1 MALGKVANYI
11 KNVAKSVVY
20 ATDDTVKNLA
30 PAIFDYKESNAE
42 LAKGVY
48 GAIKDYR
55 GTYQR
60 AVEYLQ
66 STKVYEA
73 GTAAARNAFDD
84 LLTGNFYNR
93 ERANK
98 MDAAAF
104 GMDLDFGDDA
114 FAELD
119 KALSDEN
126 ISDGDKATIS
136 TIESTAKASS
146 STISKSVIEASKYN
160 AEVSKMNTS
169 ILFSQNE
176 RLFGRLQA
184 GIGTVNDSINNI
196 FKFQTSSIQTHIDNS
211 TKFYD
216 VITKNTQEQT
226 AILKEMLEMQRQ
238 EYQAKQKFEQDRNKR
253 KKRQTFSDIV
263 NASGAVNFSD
273 YFGNIGTNFKNW
285 FDEQG
290 GSFLNMNFG
299 DGDTNPLMAL
309 ASAPLQFI
317 PMALIDAAMGPKLKT
332 YLKKLDKSVS
342 GMFGTFIARMNAMAD
357 NSDNNVV
364 ERFFGR
370 ILGVRE
376 NKKSEID
383 PGNYNKGAVA
393 FDGITR
399 KAIVDVIP
407 TYLAKIESAIT
418 GANERYFN
426 YNTGKFADI
435 EQIKR
440 EYEDLRRNAVR
451 GGFSEVI
458 DAFGSARASAK
469 TRFRAYAEQIDFNKD
484 MQSFFEAIYNRGG
497 YFNPNRPGNA
507 NDYGISNPDNF
518 KTLVSMYKELP
529 KEVQMKVASEVME
542 ARNRYATTIQGL
554 EDSGTSIYSTLFA
567 GRGADEYIK
576 RTTAQDGS
584 IILNGRKI
592 DPVRDSHGYTQ
603 LEYLRA
609 IAENTGN
616 IMMSSSYTANRIAV
630 NNAGK
635 YKSKGSVP
643 KGIPSYSLPDNGY
656 KSNIAKANERMA
668 TLAASHEKE
677 NEKLKDKATIVD
689 AENAAGPMQA
699 AVARQTAKDEESAIK
714 AARSEYWLS
723 EAIQDA
729 WKSPHEA
736 AKKKMNEEISGEDLR
751 KDFLGRYKAAETISG
766 KISVIVDKIYS
777 YTEAPSRYLS
787 NMLIGANNAIYDFF
801 FEKESE
807 AGAGKRVKGFFN
819 LMIDKT
825 VNLFDRIGNGLNE
838 KIIEPLRKKL
848 GLDEKYKRVKDWFK
862 GSRLYQDYLHPA
874 YERFFSMGSNLLS
887 EADKIGGGILDD
899 LGLRKSAAPAVPR
912 GTDESYRDAELELA
926 LMRRMANMINPE
938 NLSRVLSSFTAKSSP
953 VGTRSARR
961 AAKAAA
967 RQFGLANTANV
978 ARNIKV
984 KQFTGGTIPGINN
997 ADAKDAIIESLK
1009 ASVYNAENT
1018 KADFNF
1024 GFANGA
1030 RQITRGGITAISP
1043 GEMII
1048 PAEMNPF
1055 NQNRRNVDK
1064 SQEIKNEQGYIN
1076 NFSNAFTRAI
1086 FGAIPKNAT
1095 GNISYGEAIKGTAN
1109 EALKRTDRALRD
1121 VFYINAGDVGSK
1133 AYDDIIK
1140 NPTKYVPEGIA
1151 GGAIGG
1157 ILGLITGLGPMAG
1170 LLIGAG
1176 ASVANS
1182 SEAVKNWLFGEKVDE
1197 EGAGRKGGAL
1207 MSRDTQ
1213 QTLTRM
1219 IPDLKKFGLIGAGAG
1234 LIGLAPFGIVGGL
1247 TLGAAAAYARNNK
1260 NIMNALF
1267 GDTDGAF
1274 LNKERKAYL
1283 KEKFPAMA
1291 LGTAA
1296 TFAFGPFGLVGSALI
1311 GSAAG
1316 IAASSDEFKETLLGK
1331 EMYDG
1336 KRHGGLLGT
1345 LRENFADP
1353 LVNFGKSLAKDMK
1366 DYLKNDIMKP
1376 LAEGIGPLTRNLAF
1390 MVGDMGKALAGTLGS
1405 VVGGIFSA
1413 GGVLGRYLNLVVGK
1427 PLAKL
1432 LKPVVGIP
1440 LVGAKKLAGA
1450 AISAPF
1456 KAIGKLGEWS
1466 QRRLIET
1473 GRAYNMDAASR
1484 LAYASDKGFDYAGK
1498 EIDTFLNN
1506 ADYNKLTRVEA
1517 LTNQLLSGGSKR
1529 AKKAVE
1535 KDTELLMA
1543 NLRLKI
1549 NNDWTLRQIKL
1560 KLLSGDKAMLEDALK
1575 DIDKAAGDKFENAE
1589 DKRKF
1594 FNYVV
1599 SVAMGIQESA
1609 SIAKNSKLSEDKAYK
1624 ELSKVLGTKI
1634 DRSNIRAL
1642 SNNVTAERSKRYN
1655 ELHTA
1660 TGQADEATRISDSV
1674 KTGTDNIVEK
1684 LDEIKRALLGGSTS
1698 TANNQPY
1705 MDTKQA
1711 ITAVGILEKRKEKS
1725 YISEI
1730 EDYYGE
1736 KFSKD
1741 DKIKFINNDYSCS
1754 TVHALLAGKN
1764 IKLEHYKDIFK
1775 LGIKGAQ
1782 RIILLMD
1789 AARKRNPNIQ
1799 ISNLA
1804 MVSEMSNETFAKCLE
1819 LIEYGI
1825 TIKDLR
1831 EIGDKR
1837 IVNMWYQM
1845 RAQQATGKSYEG
1857 VSTKMIKATLGG
1869 TDAFDD
1875 RMNYSYSYDKKK
1887 RRGKTLVTE
1896 NGIVRTIISTDG
1908 EETYDLSDSDTKE
1921 TLAYTS
1927 ERLKAMQNL
1936 AASQQ
1941 GLVDIFS
1948 NKRRG
1953 KDAEADKADKKEG
1966 FFSKL
1971 LGKAGSIIGAIGGGF
1986 SSLGKTIL
1994 KLGVG
1999 AGKWGVIGYLLGSG
2013 ISYVAEHQE
2022 EVKQFVTSAI
2032 SGLSTF
2038 ITKAI
2043 TAGIN
2048 LLKETPSM
2056 AMGIASSVYT
2066 GVKNAFFGKDYTEE
2080 DLIKQGYT
2088 IKKDADGINHYFKD
2102 GVEVT
2107 PPTSS
2112 QGLMDTDPLAAS
2124 GALAGVGL
2132 YLGKKAFSYGARTI
2146 SGAKN
2151 YYDRIKKQYGKFSV
2165 GNMIRDKFFG
2175 NGDLTPDAIAITDKA
2190 DETNSILSQIL
2201 FAVSGGKAGRML
2213 DNAQDILNNKPGST
2227 TTTKKKSNKYVRK
2240 GKAYVKLGTNKV
2252 KAKLPSIKTGRAGA
2266 AGKVVSF
2273 ISGLKDKMPWFMPSS
2288 WVKTAGKFFANVAT
2302 KIGPKLAASASF
2314 IGLTGG
2320 TGLLLNLALSL
2331 PALYEGYN
2339 NASNYY
2345 GIPEEKLSF
2354 LDKVV
2359 AGCANGLSE
2368 ALFGIISTEDIISL
2382 YTPSAA
2388 EDNEETSTTQV
2399 AAATPSTVS
2408 ASPSI
2413 YQNTIARTPS
2423 SKTGKVNQEGSI
2435 AASLF
2440 GVGKYGRGNYFKQ
2453 TDPRYAG
2460 MRFNVSGDTQYQNMA
2475 DSGCGP
2481 VAAVNAIYGRGLA
2494 SPVEAAQFALKGGY
2508 KEKDG
2513 GTRPEFFSSYFNA
2526 HGKQAQYT
2534 NGAGIIRNLK
2544 AGYPVVMMGQSN
2556 GIDRDTPY
2564 GTGPHYVTATGI
2576 DGRGNM
2582 IIQDPQDPRN
2592 DIRYKA
2598 ERVLA
2603 KTKFGVAARG
2613 KFGRGFFGRG
2623 PANDNEK
2630 DIGVKIWNLF
2640 VATGELTE
2648 VAIAGI
2654 MGNMYAESNL
2664 QPRIVQGGSYTDEI
2678 IVDGKTGYGLCQW
2691 TSEGRQKALK
2701 DFAKQMNKSS
2711 GDAEV
2716 QVQFCLHEMRSYT
2729 TDDGTPL
2736 ITALNNCTKPYDA
2749 AIIFHRV
2756 FERSADNAQMEA
2768 RRGNF
2773 AEQLYNS
2780 KGKVGQGLV
2789 TKTTYTGSMQKT
2801 QNSFFSFLAKQAAP
2815 LTKIYNSIFGGSMDE
2830 GSSDSSA
2837 DFSALKYNSKSTN
2850 PNIQAAT
2857 NWANSKL
2864 GQRGYG
2870 PTGCTSFVADYL
2882 AKAGVNTNFLA
2893 GSKGNPSLWVPELEE
2908 LAKKAGKWKEGS
2920 KAGSEGDV
2928 AIIETNNNPGDGP
2941 DHAVI
2946 ADGSGWYFGNS
2957 SSRNMVVRG
2966 NLGSDFGS
2974 NNVLGYIA
2982 TGDPATGAVASGNLT
2997 RSQAEVIGDAG
3008 PTSAN
3013 GKFGRGKFGRGF
3025 KGVPIK
3031 NLFGRANELGTT
3043 QAITPTQSR
3052 SEADY
3057 TAYLMD
3063 IAKTLHSIDQN
3074 IETLVANGGVAATV
3088 ESNDMG
3094 NAPRVVAEQRQNAID
3109 NIKEKLSLLKSANGL
3124 GQLPFSKDFNNISSI
3139 MAALAKE

>member
-253 KKRQTFSDIV
+253 KKKQTFSDIV

-426 YNTGKFADI
+426 YNTGRFADI

-440 EYEDLRRNAVR
+440 EYDDLKRNAVR

-458 DAFGSARASAK
+458 DAFGSARESAK
-469 TRFRAYAEQIDFNKD
+469 IRFRKYAEHAGFNRD

-507 NDYGISNPDNF
+507 SDYGVSDPDNF
-518 KTLVSMYKELP
+518 KTLVAMYKELP

-542 ARNRYATTIQGL
+542 AKNRYATTIQGL
-554 EDSGTSIYSTLFA
+554 EDSGTSIYSTLYS
-567 GRGADEYIK
+567 GRNVDEYIK

-592 DPVRDSHGYTQ
+592 DPIRDSHGYTQ

-616 IMMSSSYTANRIAV
+616 IMMSSSYTANRIAT

-635 YKSKGSVP
+635 YKSKSSVS
-643 KGIPSYSLPDNGY
+643 KGIPTYTLPDNGY

-689 AENAAGPMQA
+689 AENAAGTMQG
-699 AVARQTAKDEESAIK
+699 AVANQTAKDEESAIK
-714 AARSEYWLS
+714 AARSEYYLS
-723 EAIQDA
+723 EAFQNA
-729 WKSPHEA
+729 WNSPREA
-736 AKKKMNEEISGEDLR
+736 ARKKMNEEISGEDLR

-874 YERFFSMGSNLLS
+874 YERFFSMGSSMLS

-912 GTDESYRDAELELA
+912 GMDESYRDAELELA
-926 LMRRMANMINPE
+926 LMRRMANMISPE

-953 VGTRSARR
+953 VGTRRARR

-984 KQFTGGTIPGINN
+984 KQFAGGTIPGINN
-997 ADAKDAIIESLK
+997 ADAKDAIIESLR
-1009 ASVYNAENT
+1009 ASVYNTENT

-1086 FGAIPKNAT
+1086 FGSIPKNAT

-1219 IPDLKKFGLIGAGAG
+1219 IPDLKKFGLLGAGAG

-1247 TLGAAAAYARNNK
+1247 TIGAAAAYAKNNK

-1353 LVNFGKSLAKDMK
+1353 LVNFSKNLAKDMK

-1432 LKPVVGIP
+1432 LKPVVGVP
-1440 LVGAKKLAGA
+1440 LLGAKKLAGA

-1498 EIDTFLNN
+1498 DIDTFLNN

-1543 NLRLKI
+1543 NLKLKI

-1711 ITAVGILEKRKEKS
+1711 ITAVGILERRKEKS

-1736 KFSKD
+1736 RFSQD

-1953 KDAEADKADKKEG
+1953 KDAEADKEAKEKG
-1966 FFSKL
+1966 LLANL
-1971 LGKAGSIIGAIGGGF
+1971 LGKAGAIFGTIGGGIATVGKGLLRF
-1986 SSLGKTIL
+1986 GIGLGKYVGLGYLLGKGMQYLADNKDQIKEFVSAAISGVGTFVKNALIAGVEFIKQTPDMAKNIASSVLGGVKEAFFGKNYTKEEAEKMGYQVVQDDDGIYHYYKDGKEVERPREQGLTETDPWVARGMMLGAGAWGLSKIYKGAKYLQNLKYRVNKAGGLLNYGKTIL
-1994 KLGVG
+1994 
-1999 AGKWGVIGYLLGSG
+1999 AGN
-2013 ISYVAEHQE
+2013 
-2022 EVKQFVTSAI
+2022 
-2032 SGLSTF
+2032 SGLS
-2038 ITKAI
+2038 
-2043 TAGIN
+2043 
-2048 LLKETPSM
+2048 P
-2056 AMGIASSVYT
+2056 
-2066 GVKNAFFGKDYTEE
+2066 
-2080 DLIKQGYT
+2080 
-2088 IKKDADGINHYFKD
+2088 DGEQI
-2102 GVEVT
+2102 V
-2107 PPTSS
+2107 
-2112 QGLMDTDPLAAS
+2112 Q
-2124 GALAGVGL
+2124 
-2132 YLGKKAFSYGARTI
+2132 
-2146 SGAKN
+2146 
-2151 YYDRIKKQYGKFSV
+2151 
-2165 GNMIRDKFFG
+2165 
-2175 NGDLTPDAIAITDKA
+2175 
-2190 DETNSILSQIL
+2190 TNSILDRIL
-2201 FAVSGGKAGRML
+2201 YYISNGAEGSIDTRATEAMGQYTSKGKTPTTKGTTASSSKAPANIKNKNFKFGQMKTGTKGAKTIATKGALKNAGSASETIKKATKELAPTVSKYLPGKGGK
-2213 DNAQDILNNKPGST
+2213 ILAKLGSFLS
-2227 TTTKKKSNKYVRK
+2227 KKISTGAIKVL
-2240 GKAYVKLGTNKV
+2240 GKAAV
-2252 KAKLPSIKTGRAGA
+2252 GA
-2266 AGKVVSF
+2266 ALGIGGGALFYGANIVGSF
-2273 ISGLKDKMPWFMPSS
+2273 ISGSS
-2288 WVKTAGKFFANVAT
+2288 WRAHDICGVPEDAELTITQRLIAGLCNAFSAVFMDALDEHLVYAAFMGESADDPEVNEA
-2302 KIGPKLAASASF
+2302 KLAS
-2314 IGLTGG
+2314 TGV
-2320 TGLLLNLALSL
+2320 
-2331 PALYEGYN
+2331 
-2339 NASNYY
+2339 
-2345 GIPEEKLSF
+2345 PEA
-2354 LDKVV
+2354 KV
-2359 AGCANGLSE
+2359 
-2368 ALFGIISTEDIISL
+2368 D
-2382 YTPSAA
+2382 
-2388 EDNEETSTTQV
+2388 
-2399 AAATPSTVS
+2399 
-2408 ASPSI
+2408 
-2413 YQNTIARTPS
+2413 S
-2423 SKTGKVNQEGSI
+2423 SKLVSTPKGYREGSI
-2435 AASLF
+2435 AAMAF
-2440 GVGKYGRGNYFKQ
+2440 GPGKYGRGNYFKQ

-2716 QVQFCLHEMRSYT
+2716 QVQFCVHEMRSYAT
-2729 TDDGTPL
+2729 KNGTPL
-2736 ITALNNCTKPYDA
+2736 ITALNNCASPYDA

-2756 FERSADNAQMEA
+2756 FERSADNPQQEA
-2768 RRGNF
+2768 RRGKF
-2773 AEQLYNS
+2773 AEQLYES

-2830 GSSDSSA
+2830 DSSSA

-2893 GSKGNPSLWVPELEE
+2893 GSQGNPSLWVPELEE

-2982 TGDPATGAVASGNLT
+2982 TGDPATGAIASGNLT

-3013 GKFGRGKFGRGF
+3013 GKFGHGKFGRGF

-3031 NLFGRANELGTT
+3031 NLFGRANELGAA

-3074 IETLVANGGVAATV
+3074 IETLVANGGVAATA

>member
-196 FKFQTSSIQTHIDNS
+196 FKFQTSSLQTHIDNS

-238 EYQAKQKFEQDRNKR
+238 EYQAKQKFEQERNKR
-253 KKRQTFSDIV
+253 KKKQTFSDIV

-273 YFGNIGTNFKNW
+273 YFGNIGTNVKNW

-290 GSFLNMNFG
+290 GSLLNMNFG
-299 DGDTNPLMAL
+299 DGDTNPFMTL

-342 GMFGTFIARMNAMAD
+342 GMFGTFIARMNAMAE
-357 NSDNNVV
+357 NSNNAV

-376 NKKSEID
+376 NMKSEID

-426 YNTGKFADI
+426 YNTGRFADI

-440 EYEDLRRNAVR
+440 EYDDLKRNAVR

-458 DAFGSARASAK
+458 DAFGSARSSAK
-469 TRFRAYAEQIDFNKD
+469 IRFQRYAEQVDFNKD
-484 MQSFFEAIYNRGG
+484 MQNFFETIYNRGG
-497 YFNPNRPGNA
+497 YFNPNRPGKA
-507 NDYGISNPDNF
+507 SDYGVSEDNF
-518 KTLVSMYKELP
+518 KTLVAMYKELP

-616 IMMSSSYTANRIAV
+616 IMMSSSYTANRIAT

-635 YKSKGSVP
+635 YKSKSTVQ
-643 KGIPSYSLPDNGY
+643 KGIPAYTLPENGY

-699 AVARQTAKDEESAIK
+699 AVATNTAKDEESAIK

-729 WKSPHEA
+729 WNNPRETA
-736 AKKKMNEEISGEDLR
+736 RKKMNEEISGEDLR

-862 GSRLYQDYLHPA
+862 GSKLYQDYLHPA

-926 LMRRMANMINPE
+926 LMRRMANMISPE

-1024 GFANGA
+1024 GYANGA

-1086 FGAIPKNAT
+1086 FGSIPKNAT

-1121 VFYINAGDVGSK
+1121 VFYVNAGDVGSK
-1133 AYDDIIK
+1133 AYDDIVK

-1213 QTLTRM
+1213 ETLTRM

-1247 TLGAAAAYARNNK
+1247 TLGAAAAYAKNNK

-1353 LVNFGKSLAKDMK
+1353 LVNFGKTLAKDMK

-1440 LVGAKKLAGA
+1440 LLGAKKLAGA

-1466 QRRLIET
+1466 QKRLIET

-1498 EIDTFLNN
+1498 DIDTFLNN

-1543 NLRLKI
+1543 NLKLKI

-1684 LDEIKRALLGGSTS
+1684 LDEIKRALIGGSTS

-1736 KFSKD
+1736 KFSQD

-1927 ERLKAMQNL
+1927 ERLKAMQDL

-1971 LGKAGSIIGAIGGGF
+1971 LGKAGAIFGTLGSGAA
-1986 SSLGKTIL
+1986 SLGKGL
-1994 KLGVG
+1994 LRFG
-1999 AGKWGVIGYLLGSG
+1999 AGLGKYGVIGYLLGSG
-2013 ISYVAEHQE
+2013 ISYIINHQD
-2022 EVKQFVTSAI
+2022 EVKQFVTTMI

-2038 ITKAI
+2038 VTKAI

-2056 AMGIASSVYT
+2056 AKGIASSVYT
-2066 GVKNAFFGKDYTEE
+2066 GVKNAFFGKEYTEE

-2146 SGAKN
+2146 SGARN

-2175 NGDLTPDAIAITDKA
+2175 NSDLTPDAIAITDKA

-2213 DNAQDILNNKPGST
+2213 DNAQDILDNKPGSTT

-2252 KAKLPSIKTGRAGA
+2252 KAKLPSIKTSGAGA

-2302 KIGPKLAASASF
+2302 KVGPKLAASAAF
-2314 IGLTGG
+2314 VGLTGG

-2359 AGCANGLSE
+2359 AGCANALSE
-2368 ALFGIISTEDIISL
+2368 ALFGVISTEDIISL

-2388 EDNEETSTTQV
+2388 EDKEETSTTQV
-2399 AAATPSTVS
+2399 AAATPSAAS
-2408 ASPSI
+2408 ASPSS

-2664 QPRIVQGGSYTDEI
+2664 QPRIVQGGSYNDEI

-2716 QVQFCLHEMRSYT
+2716 QVQFCLHEMRSYA

-2756 FERSADNAQMEA
+2756 FERSADNPQQEA
-2768 RRGNF
+2768 RRGGF
-2773 AEQLYNS
+2773 ADQLYES

-2801 QNSFFSFLAKQAAP
+2801 QSNFFSFLAKQAAP

-2830 GSSDSSA
+2830 GSSGSSA

-2857 NWANSKL
+2857 NWANAKL
-2864 GQRGYG
+2864 GQKGYG

-2893 GSKGNPSLWVPELEE
+2893 GSRGNPSLWVPELEE

-2957 SSRNMVVRG
+2957 SSRDMVVRG
-2966 NLGSDFGS
+2966 NLGSDFGA

-2982 TGDPATGAVASGNLT
+2982 TGDPSTGTVASGNLT
-2997 RSQAEVIGDAG
+2997 RSQADVIGDAG

-3031 NLFGRANELGTT
+3031 NLFGRANELGAA
-3043 QAITPTQSR
+3043 QAITPTQSG

-3074 IETLVANGGVAATV
+3074 IGTLVANGGVAATA

>member
-98 MDAAAF
+98 IDAAAF

-196 FKFQTSSIQTHIDNS
+196 FKFQTSSLQTHIDNS

-238 EYQAKQKFEQDRNKR
+238 EYQAKQKFEQERNKR

-290 GSFLNMNFG
+290 GSLLNMNFG
-299 DGDTNPLMAL
+299 DGDTNPFMAL

-426 YNTGKFADI
+426 YNTGRFADI

-458 DAFGSARASAK
+458 DAFGSARSNAK
-469 TRFRAYAEQIDFNKD
+469 IRFQRYAEQVDFNKD
-484 MQSFFEAIYNRGG
+484 MQSFFETIYNRGG
-497 YFNPNRPGNA
+497 YFNPNRPGKA
-507 NDYGISNPDNF
+507 SDYGVSEDNF
-518 KTLVSMYKELP
+518 KTLVAMYKELP

-616 IMMSSSYTANRIAV
+616 IMMSSSYTANRIAT
-630 NNAGK
+630 NTAGK
-635 YKSKGSVP
+635 YKSKSSVQ
-643 KGIPSYSLPDNGY
+643 KGIPAYTLPDNGY

-699 AVARQTAKDEESAIK
+699 AVATNTAKDEESAIK

-729 WKSPHEA
+729 WNNPRET

-862 GSRLYQDYLHPA
+862 GSKLYQDYLHPA
-874 YERFFSMGSNLLS
+874 YERFFSMGSSMLS

-1086 FGAIPKNAT
+1086 FGSIPKNAT

-1133 AYDDIIK
+1133 AYDDIVK

-1213 QTLTRM
+1213 ETLTRM
-1219 IPDLKKFGLIGAGAG
+1219 IPDLKKFGLLGAGAG

-1247 TLGAAAAYARNNK
+1247 TIGAAAAYARNNK

-1432 LKPVVGIP
+1432 LKPVVGVP
-1440 LVGAKKLAGA
+1440 LLGAKKLAGA

-1466 QRRLIET
+1466 QKRLIKT

-1498 EIDTFLNN
+1498 DIDTFLNN

-1560 KLLSGDKAMLEDALK
+1560 KLLSGDEAMLQDALK

-1634 DRSNIRAL
+1634 DKSNIRTL

-1684 LDEIKRALLGGSTS
+1684 LDEIKRALIGGSTS

-1736 KFSKD
+1736 KFSQD

-1927 ERLKAMQNL
+1927 ERLKAMQDL

-1953 KDAEADKADKKEG
+1953 KDAEADKADKKGG

-1971 LGKAGSIIGAIGGGF
+1971 LGKAGAIFGTLGSGVA
-1986 SSLGKTIL
+1986 SLGKGL
-1994 KLGVG
+1994 LGL
-1999 AGKWGVIGYLLGSG
+1999 GKYGVVGYLLGSG
-2013 ISYVAEHQE
+2013 ISYIINHQD
-2022 EVKQFVTSAI
+2022 EVKQFVTTMI

-2038 ITKAI
+2038 VTKAI

-2146 SGAKN
+2146 GGAKN

-2175 NGDLTPDAIAITDKA
+2175 NNDLTPDAIAITDKA
-2190 DETNSILSQIL
+2190 DETNNILSQIL

-2213 DNAQDILNNKPGST
+2213 DNAQDMLNTGK
-2227 TTTKKKSNKYVRK
+2227 TTTKGKKTPGKITGKVTGVGRK
-2240 GKAYVKLGTNKV
+2240 VKTPSTIIKTKGGATNKAATV
-2252 KAKLPSIKTGRAGA
+2252 VNFIKGLADKVPGA
-2266 AGKVVSF
+2266 WKKTAVPFLKNVVS
-2273 ISGLKDKMPWFMPSS
+2273 
-2288 WVKTAGKFFANVAT
+2288 
-2302 KIGPKLAASASF
+2302 KIGPYVAAGTAFSF
-2314 IGLTGG
+2314 GG
-2320 TGLLLNLALSL
+2320 LALKAAFSL
-2331 PALYEGYN
+2331 PSLMYGFA
-2339 NASNYY
+2339 NASDIYNM
-2345 GIPEEKLSF
+2345 PEENLTF
-2354 LDKVV
+2354 VDKVV
-2359 AGCANGLSE
+2359 AACANYISETLWGLVPTE
-2368 ALFGIISTEDIISL
+2368 TLISW
-2382 YTPSAA
+2382 YTPGSS
-2388 EDNEETSTTQV
+2388 EDTTKTSTSTTQV
-2399 AAATPSTVS
+2399 AAATST
-2408 ASPSI
+2408 SPTS
-2413 YQNTIARTPS
+2413 YQNTVAKATPPS
-2423 SKTGKVNQEGSI
+2423 GGKVNKEGSF
-2435 AASLF
+2435 AATFF

-2460 MRFNVSGDTQYQNMA
+2460 MRFNISGDTQYQNMA

-2613 KFGRGFFGRG
+2613 KFGRGFFGCG

-2716 QVQFCLHEMRSYT
+2716 QVQFCLHEMRSYA

-2756 FERSADNAQMEA
+2756 FERSADNPQQEA
-2768 RRGNF
+2768 RRGGF
-2773 AEQLYNS
+2773 ADQLYES

-2830 GSSDSSA
+2830 DSSGSA
-2837 DFSALKYNSKSTN
+2837 DFSSLKYNSKSTN

-2893 GSKGNPSLWVPELEE
+2893 GSRGNPSLWVPELEE

-2957 SSRNMVVRG
+2957 SSRDMVVRG
-2966 NLGSDFGS
+2966 NLGSDFGA

-2982 TGDPATGAVASGNLT
+2982 TGDPSTGTVASGNLT
-2997 RSQAEVIGDAG
+2997 RSQADVIGDAG

-3031 NLFGRANELGTT
+3031 NLFGRANELGAA

-3074 IETLVANGGVAATV
+3074 IGTLVANGGVAATA

>member
-253 KKRQTFSDIV
+253 KKKQTFSDIV

-342 GMFGTFIARMNAMAD
+342 GMFGTFIARMNAMAE

-426 YNTGKFADI
+426 YNTGRFADI

-440 EYEDLRRNAVR
+440 EYEDLRRNSVR

-469 TRFRAYAEQIDFNKD
+469 IRFQRYAEQVDFNKD
-484 MQSFFEAIYNRGG
+484 MQSFFETIYNRGG
-497 YFNPNRPGNA
+497 YFNPNRPGKA
-507 NDYGISNPDNF
+507 SDYGVSEDNF
-518 KTLVSMYKELP
+518 KSLVAMYKELP
-529 KEVQMKVASEVME
+529 REVQMKVASEVME

-554 EDSGTSIYSTLFA
+554 EDSGTSIYSALFS

-635 YKSKGSVP
+635 YKSKSSVQ
-643 KGIPSYSLPDNGY
+643 KGIPAYTLPDNGY

-677 NEKLKDKATIVD
+677 NEKLKDKATIVS
-689 AENAAGPMQA
+689 AEEAAGPMQA
-699 AVARQTAKDEESAIK
+699 AVAANTAKEEDSTIK
-714 AARSEYWLS
+714 MLRSEYFLS
-723 EAIQDA
+723 EFMQDA
-729 WKSPHEA
+729 WKNPREA
-736 AKKKMNEEISGEDLR
+736 ARKKMNEEISGEDLR

-862 GSRLYQDYLHPA
+862 GSKLYQDYLHPA
-874 YERFFSMGSNLLS
+874 YERFFSMGSDILS
-887 EADKIGGGILDD
+887 EADAVGGSILDD
-899 LGLRKSAAPAVPR
+899 IGFRKSETNETPSV
-912 GTDESYRDAELELA
+912 
-926 LMRRMANMINPE
+926 
-938 NLSRVLSSFTAKSSP
+938 
-953 VGTRSARR
+953 
-961 AAKAAA
+961 
-967 RQFGLANTANV
+967 
-978 ARNIKV
+978 
-984 KQFTGGTIPGINN
+984 PGINN
-997 ADAKDAIIESLK
+997 TLANLSPVSDMNATMAANAMANSPRFKLWNMK
-1009 ASVYNAENT
+1009 AT
-1018 KADFNF
+1018 KKNRKKYGKRTISNDLANKSAGEIPKYINDSYISNYINGSKI

-1030 RQITRGGITAISP
+1030 RQVTRGGITAISP

-1095 GNISYGEAIKGTAN
+1095 GNISYGESIKGTAN

-1133 AYDDIIK
+1133 AYDDIVK

-1234 LIGLAPFGIVGGL
+1234 LVGLAPFGIVGGL
-1247 TLGAAAAYARNNK
+1247 TIGAAAAYAKNNK

-1274 LNKERKAYL
+1274 LNRERKAYL

-1316 IAASSDEFKETLLGK
+1316 VVASSDEFKETLLGK

-1413 GGVLGRYLNLVVGK
+1413 GGVLGRYLNLVVGR

-1432 LKPVVGIP
+1432 LKPVIGVP
-1440 LVGAKKLAGA
+1440 LLGAKKLAGA

-1498 EIDTFLNN
+1498 DIDTFLNN

-1535 KDTELLMA
+1535 KDTELLMD

-1575 DIDKAAGDKFENAE
+1575 DIDRAAGDKFENAE

-1711 ITAVGILEKRKEKS
+1711 ITAVGILERRKEKS

-1736 KFSKD
+1736 KFSQD

-1927 ERLKAMQNL
+1927 ERLKAMQDL

-2013 ISYVAEHQE
+2013 ISYVAEHQD

-2038 ITKAI
+2038 VTKAI

-2102 GVEVT
+2102 GVEVN

-2146 SGAKN
+2146 GGAKN

-2213 DNAQDILNNKPGST
+2213 DNAQEILNNKLGST

-2252 KAKLPSIKTGRAGA
+2252 KAKLPSIKTGGANA

-2302 KIGPKLAASASF
+2302 KVGPKLAASASF

-2368 ALFGIISTEDIISL
+2368 ALFGVISTEDIISL

-2388 EDNEETSTTQV
+2388 EDKEETTTQV
-2399 AAATPSTVS
+2399 ASATPSAAS
-2408 ASPSI
+2408 ASPSS
-2413 YQNTIARTPS
+2413 YQNTVARTPS
-2423 SKTGKVNQEGSI
+2423 SKTGKVNQEGSF
-2435 AASLF
+2435 AAKYF

-2664 QPRIVQGGSYTDEI
+2664 QPRIVQGGTYTDEI

-2716 QVQFCLHEMRSYT
+2716 QVQFCLHEMRSYAM
-2729 TDDGTPL
+2729 DDGTPL

-2756 FERSADNAQMEA
+2756 FERSADNPQQEA

-2773 AEQLYNS
+2773 ADQLYNS

-2789 TKTTYTGSMQKT
+2789 TKTTYTRSMQKT

-2815 LTKIYNSIFGGSMDE
+2815 LTKIYNSIFGGSTDE
-2830 GSSDSSA
+2830 DSSSA

-2857 NWANSKL
+2857 NWANSRL

-2893 GSKGNPSLWVPELEE
+2893 GSQGNPSLWVPELEE

-2957 SSRNMVVRG
+2957 SSRNMIVRG
-2966 NLGSDFGS
+2966 NLGSDFDAK
-2974 NNVLGYIA
+2974 NVLGYIA
-2982 TGDPATGAVASGNLT
+2982 TGDPATGAVASGNLS

-3031 NLFGRANELGTT
+3031 NLFGRANELGAA
-3043 QAITPTQSR
+3043 QAITPTQAR

-3074 IETLVANGGVAATV
+3074 IEVLVANGGVAATA
-3088 ESNDMG
+3088 ENNDMG
-3094 NAPRVVAEQRQNAID
+3094 NAPRVVEEKRQNAID
-3109 NIKEKLSLLKSANGL
+3109 SIKEKLSLLKSANGL

>member
-426 YNTGKFADI
+426 YNTGRFADI

-848 GLDEKYKRVKDWFK
+848 GLDDKYKRVKDWFK

-874 YERFFSMGSNLLS
+874 YERFFSMGSNMLS

-899 LGLRKSAAPAVPR
+899 LGLRKSTTAPQFV
-912 GTDESYRDAELELA
+912 DQSSQDAELQLA
-926 LMRRMANMINPE
+926 YLRRMANSINPE
-938 NLSRVLSSFTAKSSP
+938 NLAKVMSNITAKSTP
-953 VGTRSARR
+953 VGTRRARR
-961 AAKAAA
+961 AAKDAA
-967 RQFGLANTANV
+967 RQFSMASSANTL
-978 ARNIKV
+978 RNTKV
-984 KQFTGGTIPGINN
+984 KQFAGGTIDYLKPET
-997 ADAKDAIIESLK
+997 ATDALLLGMQRAVLEPANERKI
-1009 ASVYNAENT
+1009 
-1018 KADFNF
+1018 

-1064 SQEIKNEQGYIN
+1064 AQEIKNEQGYIN

-1213 QTLTRM
+1213 QTLTRT

-1353 LVNFGKSLAKDMK
+1353 LVNFSKSLAKDMK

-1432 LKPVVGIP
+1432 LKPVVGVP
-1440 LVGAKKLAGA
+1440 LLGAKKLAGA

-1711 ITAVGILEKRKEKS
+1711 ITAVGILERRKEKS

-1736 KFSKD
+1736 KFSQD

-2038 ITKAI
+2038 VTKAI

-2201 FAVSGGKAGRML
+2201 FAVSGGKAGRIL

-2302 KIGPKLAASASF
+2302 KVGPKLAASASF

-2399 AAATPSTVS
+2399 AAATPSTAS
-2408 ASPSI
+2408 ASPSS

-2435 AASLF
+2435 AANLF

-2716 QVQFCLHEMRSYT
+2716 QVQFCLHEMRSYA

-2830 GSSDSSA
+2830 GSSNSSA

-3031 NLFGRANELGTT
+3031 NLFGRANELGAT

-3074 IETLVANGGVAATV
+3074 IETLVANGGVAATA

>member
-1 MALGKVANYI
+1 
-11 KNVAKSVVY
+11 
-20 ATDDTVKNLA
+20 
-30 PAIFDYKESNAE
+30 
-42 LAKGVY
+42 
-48 GAIKDYR
+48 
-55 GTYQR
+55 
-60 AVEYLQ
+60 
-66 STKVYEA
+66 
-73 GTAAARNAFDD
+73 
-84 LLTGNFYNR
+84 
-93 ERANK
+93 
-98 MDAAAF
+98 
-104 GMDLDFGDDA
+104 
-114 FAELD
+114 
-119 KALSDEN
+119 
-126 ISDGDKATIS
+126 
-136 TIESTAKASS
+136 
-146 STISKSVIEASKYN
+146 
-160 AEVSKMNTS
+160 
-169 ILFSQNE
+169 
-176 RLFGRLQA
+176 
-184 GIGTVNDSINNI
+184 
-196 FKFQTSSIQTHIDNS
+196 
-211 TKFYD
+211 
-216 VITKNTQEQT
+216 
-226 AILKEMLEMQRQ
+226 
-238 EYQAKQKFEQDRNKR
+238 
-253 KKRQTFSDIV
+253 
-263 NASGAVNFSD
+263 
-273 YFGNIGTNFKNW
+273 
-285 FDEQG
+285 
-290 GSFLNMNFG
+290 
-299 DGDTNPLMAL
+299 
-309 ASAPLQFI
+309 
-317 PMALIDAAMGPKLKT
+317 
-332 YLKKLDKSVS
+332 
-342 GMFGTFIARMNAMAD
+342 
-357 NSDNNVV
+357 
-364 ERFFGR
+364 
-370 ILGVRE
+370 
-376 NKKSEID
+376 
-383 PGNYNKGAVA
+383 
-393 FDGITR
+393 
-399 KAIVDVIP
+399 
-407 TYLAKIESAIT
+407 
-418 GANERYFN
+418 
-426 YNTGKFADI
+426 
-435 EQIKR
+435 
-440 EYEDLRRNAVR
+440 
-451 GGFSEVI
+451 
-458 DAFGSARASAK
+458 
-469 TRFRAYAEQIDFNKD
+469 
-484 MQSFFEAIYNRGG
+484 
-497 YFNPNRPGNA
+497 
-507 NDYGISNPDNF
+507 
-518 KTLVSMYKELP
+518 
-529 KEVQMKVASEVME
+529 
-542 ARNRYATTIQGL
+542 
-554 EDSGTSIYSTLFA
+554 
-567 GRGADEYIK
+567 
-576 RTTAQDGS
+576 
-584 IILNGRKI
+584 
-592 DPVRDSHGYTQ
+592 
-603 LEYLRA
+603 
-609 IAENTGN
+609 
-616 IMMSSSYTANRIAV
+616 
-630 NNAGK
+630 
-635 YKSKGSVP
+635 
-643 KGIPSYSLPDNGY
+643 
-656 KSNIAKANERMA
+656 
-668 TLAASHEKE
+668 
-677 NEKLKDKATIVD
+677 
-689 AENAAGPMQA
+689 
-699 AVARQTAKDEESAIK
+699 
-714 AARSEYWLS
+714 
-723 EAIQDA
+723 
-729 WKSPHEA
+729 
-736 AKKKMNEEISGEDLR
+736 
-751 KDFLGRYKAAETISG
+751 
-766 KISVIVDKIYS
+766 
-777 YTEAPSRYLS
+777 
-787 NMLIGANNAIYDFF
+787 
-801 FEKESE
+801 
-807 AGAGKRVKGFFN
+807 
-819 LMIDKT
+819 
-825 VNLFDRIGNGLNE
+825 
-838 KIIEPLRKKL
+838 
-848 GLDEKYKRVKDWFK
+848 
-862 GSRLYQDYLHPA
+862 
-874 YERFFSMGSNLLS
+874 
-887 EADKIGGGILDD
+887 
-899 LGLRKSAAPAVPR
+899 
-912 GTDESYRDAELELA
+912 
-926 LMRRMANMINPE
+926 
-938 NLSRVLSSFTAKSSP
+938 
-953 VGTRSARR
+953 
-961 AAKAAA
+961 
-967 RQFGLANTANV
+967 
-978 ARNIKV
+978 
-984 KQFTGGTIPGINN
+984 
-997 ADAKDAIIESLK
+997 
-1009 ASVYNAENT
+1009 
-1018 KADFNF
+1018 
-1024 GFANGA
+1024 
-1030 RQITRGGITAISP
+1030 
-1043 GEMII
+1043 
-1048 PAEMNPF
+1048 
-1055 NQNRRNVDK
+1055 
-1064 SQEIKNEQGYIN
+1064 
-1076 NFSNAFTRAI
+1076 
-1086 FGAIPKNAT
+1086 
-1095 GNISYGEAIKGTAN
+1095 
-1109 EALKRTDRALRD
+1109 
-1121 VFYINAGDVGSK
+1121 
-1133 AYDDIIK
+1133 
-1140 NPTKYVPEGIA
+1140 
-1151 GGAIGG
+1151 
-1157 ILGLITGLGPMAG
+1157 MAG

-1711 ITAVGILEKRKEKS
+1711 ITAVGILERRKEKS

-1736 KFSKD
+1736 KFSQD

-1927 ERLKAMQNL
+1927 ERLKAMQDL
-1936 AASQQ
+1936 ASSQQ

-2038 ITKAI
+2038 VTKAI

-2066 GVKNAFFGKDYTEE
+2066 GMKNAFFGKDYTEE

-2408 ASPSI
+2408 ASPSS

-2435 AASLF
+2435 AANLF

-2556 GIDRDTPY
+2556 SIDRDTPY

-2716 QVQFCLHEMRSYT
+2716 QVQFCLHEMRSYA

>member
-426 YNTGKFADI
+426 YNTGRFADI

-458 DAFGSARASAK
+458 DAFGSARSSAK
-469 TRFRAYAEQIDFNKD
+469 IRFQRYAEQVDFNKD
-484 MQSFFEAIYNRGG
+484 MQSFFETIYNRGG
-497 YFNPNRPGNA
+497 YFNPNRPGKA
-507 NDYGISNPDNF
+507 SDYGVSEDNF
-518 KTLVSMYKELP
+518 KTLVAMYKELP

-635 YKSKGSVP
+635 YKSKSSVQ
-643 KGIPSYSLPDNGY
+643 KGIPAYTLPDNGY

-689 AENAAGPMQA
+689 AEHAAGPMQA
-699 AVARQTAKDEESAIK
+699 AVATNTAKDEESAIK

-729 WKSPHEA
+729 WNNPRET

-862 GSRLYQDYLHPA
+862 GSKLYQDYLHPA

-899 LGLRKSAAPAVPR
+899 IGFRKSTTAPQFV
-912 GTDESYRDAELELA
+912 DQSSQDAELELA
-926 LMRRMANMINPE
+926 YLRRMANSINPE
-938 NLSRVLSSFTAKSSP
+938 NLAKVMSNITAKSTP
-953 VGTRSARR
+953 VGTRRARR
-961 AAKAAA
+961 AAKDAA
-967 RQFGLANTANV
+967 RQFSMASSANTA
-978 ARNIKV
+978 RNTKV
-984 KQFTGGTIPGINN
+984 KQFAGGTIDYLKPETAN
-997 ADAKDAIIESLK
+997 DALLLAMQR
-1009 ASVYNAENT
+1009 SVLEPANER
-1018 KADFNF
+1018 KI

-1353 LVNFGKSLAKDMK
+1353 LVNFSKSLAKDMK

-1432 LKPVVGIP
+1432 LKPVVGVP
-1440 LVGAKKLAGA
+1440 LLGAKKLAGA

-1466 QRRLIET
+1466 QKRLIET

-1498 EIDTFLNN
+1498 DIDTFLNN

-1684 LDEIKRALLGGSTS
+1684 LDEIKKALLGGSTS

-1711 ITAVGILEKRKEKS
+1711 ITAVGILERRKEKS

-1736 KFSKD
+1736 KFSQD

-2022 EVKQFVTSAI
+2022 EVKQFVTSTI

-2038 ITKAI
+2038 VTKAI

-2302 KIGPKLAASASF
+2302 KVGPKLAASASF

-2399 AAATPSTVS
+2399 AAATPSTAS
-2408 ASPSI
+2408 ASPSS
-2413 YQNTIARTPS
+2413 YQSTIARTPS

-2435 AASLF
+2435 AATLF

-2534 NGAGIIRNLK
+2534 NGTGIIRNLK

-2640 VATGELTE
+2640 VATGKLTE

-2716 QVQFCLHEMRSYT
+2716 QVQFCLHEMKSYA

-3031 NLFGRANELGTT
+3031 NLFGRANELGAT

-3074 IETLVANGGVAATV
+3074 IETLVANGGVAATA

>member
-253 KKRQTFSDIV
+253 KKKQTFSDIV

-426 YNTGKFADI
+426 YNTGRFADI

-469 TRFRAYAEQIDFNKD
+469 IRFQSYAEHIDFNKD
-484 MQSFFEAIYNRGG
+484 MQSFFETIYNRGG
-497 YFNPNRPGNA
+497 YFNPNRPGKPS
-507 NDYGISNPDNF
+507 DYGVREENF
-518 KTLVSMYKELP
+518 KILVSMYKELP

-554 EDSGTSIYSTLFA
+554 EDSGTSIYGALFS

-635 YKSKGSVP
+635 YKSKSSVS
-643 KGIPSYSLPDNGY
+643 KGIPAYALPDNGY

-677 NEKLKDKATIVD
+677 NEKLKDKATIVE
-689 AENAAGPMQA
+689 AENASGTMQG

-838 KIIEPLRKKL
+838 KIIEPLKEKL
-848 GLDEKYKRVKDWFK
+848 GLDEKYSKLKDWWK
-862 GSRLYQDYLHPA
+862 GTGLYQRYLHPA
-874 YERFFSMGSNLLS
+874 YERFFSMGSDILS
-887 EADKIGGGILDD
+887 EADAVGGSILDD
-899 LGLRKSAAPAVPR
+899 IGFRKSETNETPSV
-912 GTDESYRDAELELA
+912 
-926 LMRRMANMINPE
+926 
-938 NLSRVLSSFTAKSSP
+938 
-953 VGTRSARR
+953 
-961 AAKAAA
+961 
-967 RQFGLANTANV
+967 
-978 ARNIKV
+978 
-984 KQFTGGTIPGINN
+984 PGINN
-997 ADAKDAIIESLK
+997 TLANLSPVSDMNATMAANAMANSPRFKLWNMKATKKNRKKYGKRTISNDLANKSAGEIPKYIDESYISNYINGNK
-1009 ASVYNAENT
+1009 I
-1018 KADFNF
+1018 

-1030 RQITRGGITAISP
+1030 RQVTRGGITAISP

-1086 FGAIPKNAT
+1086 FGSIPKNAT

-1133 AYDDIIK
+1133 AYDDIVK

-1213 QTLTRM
+1213 QTITRM
-1219 IPDLKKFGLIGAGAG
+1219 LPDLKKFGLIGAGAG
-1234 LIGLAPFGIVGGL
+1234 LVGLAPFGIVGGL

-1353 LVNFGKSLAKDMK
+1353 LINFGKSLAKDMK

-1413 GGVLGRYLNLVVGK
+1413 GGVLGRYLNLVVGR

-1432 LKPVVGIP
+1432 LKPVIGVP
-1440 LVGAKKLAGA
+1440 LLGAKKLAGA

-1498 EIDTFLNN
+1498 DIDTFLNN

-1543 NLRLKI
+1543 NLKLKI

-1655 ELHTA
+1655 ELYTA

-1711 ITAVGILEKRKEKS
+1711 ITAVGILERRKEKS

-1736 KFSKD
+1736 KFSQD

-1927 ERLKAMQNL
+1927 ERLKAMQDL

-1971 LGKAGSIIGAIGGGF
+1971 LGKAGAIFGTLGSGVA
-1986 SSLGKTIL
+1986 SLGKGL
-1994 KLGVG
+1994 LGL
-1999 AGKWGVIGYLLGSG
+1999 GKYGVVGYLLGSG
-2013 ISYVAEHQE
+2013 ISYIIKHQD
-2022 EVKQFVTSAI
+2022 EVKQFVTTMI

-2038 ITKAI
+2038 VTKAI

-2048 LLKETPSM
+2048 MLKETPSM

-2146 SGAKN
+2146 GGAKN

-2190 DETNSILSQIL
+2190 DETNNILTQIL
-2201 FAVSGGKAGRML
+2201 YAVSGGKAGRML
-2213 DNAQDILNNKPGST
+2213 DNAQDILNNKPGSST

-2252 KAKLPSIKTGRAGA
+2252 KAKLPSIKTGGANA

-2302 KIGPKLAASASF
+2302 KVGPKLAASASF

-2368 ALFGIISTEDIISL
+2368 ALFGVISTEDIISL

-2388 EDNEETSTTQV
+2388 EDTEETSTPTQV
-2399 AAATPSTVS
+2399 AAATPSAAS
-2408 ASPSI
+2408 ASPTS
-2413 YQNTIARTPS
+2413 YQNTVARTPS

-2435 AASLF
+2435 AARFF

-2664 QPRIVQGGSYTDEI
+2664 QPRIVQGGTYTDEI

-2716 QVQFCLHEMRSYT
+2716 QVQFCVHEMRSYAT
-2729 TDDGTPL
+2729 KNGTPL

-2756 FERSADNAQMEA
+2756 FERSADNPQQEA
-2768 RRGNF
+2768 RRGKF
-2773 AEQLYNS
+2773 AEQLYES

-2830 GSSDSSA
+2830 DSSSA

-2882 AKAGVNTNFLA
+2882 DKAGVNTNFLA
-2893 GSKGNPSLWVPELEE
+2893 GSQGNPSLWVPELEE

-2946 ADGSGWYFGNS
+2946 SDGSGWYFGNS

-2982 TGDPATGAVASGNLT
+2982 TGDPATGAIASGNLT

-3031 NLFGRANELGTT
+3031 NLFGRANELGAA

-3074 IETLVANGGVAATV
+3074 IGTLVANGGIAATA

>member
-426 YNTGKFADI
+426 YNTGRFADI

-440 EYEDLRRNAVR
+440 EYDDLKRNAVR

-458 DAFGSARASAK
+458 DAFGSARESAK
-469 TRFRAYAEQIDFNKD
+469 IRFRKYAEHAGFNRD

-507 NDYGISNPDNF
+507 SDYGVSDPDNF
-518 KTLVSMYKELP
+518 KTLVAMYKELP

-542 ARNRYATTIQGL
+542 AKNRYATTIQGL
-554 EDSGTSIYSTLFA
+554 EDSGTSIYSTLYS
-567 GRGADEYIK
+567 GRNVDEYIK

-592 DPVRDSHGYTQ
+592 DPIRDSHGYTQ

-616 IMMSSSYTANRIAV
+616 IMMSSSYTANRIAT

-635 YKSKGSVP
+635 YKSKSSVS
-643 KGIPSYSLPDNGY
+643 KGIPTYTLPDNGY

-689 AENAAGPMQA
+689 AENAAGTMQG
-699 AVARQTAKDEESAIK
+699 AVANQTAKDEESAIK
-714 AARSEYWLS
+714 AARSEYYLS
-723 EAIQDA
+723 EAFQNA
-729 WKSPHEA
+729 WNSPREA
-736 AKKKMNEEISGEDLR
+736 ARKKMNEEISGEDLR

-874 YERFFSMGSNLLS
+874 YERFFSMGSSMLS

-912 GTDESYRDAELELA
+912 GMDESYRDAELELA
-926 LMRRMANMINPE
+926 LMRRMANMISPE

-953 VGTRSARR
+953 VGTRRARR

-984 KQFTGGTIPGINN
+984 KQFAGGTIPGINN
-997 ADAKDAIIESLK
+997 ADAKDAIIESLR
-1009 ASVYNAENT
+1009 ASVYNTENT

-1086 FGAIPKNAT
+1086 FGSIPKNAT

-1219 IPDLKKFGLIGAGAG
+1219 IPDLKKFGLLGAGAG

-1247 TLGAAAAYARNNK
+1247 TIGAAAAYAKNNK

-1274 LNKERKAYL
+1274 LNRERKAYL

-1413 GGVLGRYLNLVVGK
+1413 GGVLGRYLNLVVGR

-1440 LVGAKKLAGA
+1440 LLGAKKLAGA

-1543 NLRLKI
+1543 NLKLKI

-1660 TGQADEATRISDSV
+1660 IGQADEATRISDSV

-1684 LDEIKRALLGGSTS
+1684 LDEIKRALIGGSTS

-1711 ITAVGILEKRKEKS
+1711 ITAVGILERRKEKS

-1736 KFSKD
+1736 KFSQD

-1971 LGKAGSIIGAIGGGF
+1971 LGKAGAIFGTLGSGVA
-1986 SSLGKTIL
+1986 SLGKGL
-1994 KLGVG
+1994 LGL
-1999 AGKWGVIGYLLGSG
+1999 GKYGVVGYLLGSG
-2013 ISYVAEHQE
+2013 ISYIIKHQD
-2022 EVKQFVTSAI
+2022 EVKQFVTTMI

-2038 ITKAI
+2038 VTKAI

-2146 SGAKN
+2146 GGAKN
-2151 YYDRIKKQYGKFSV
+2151 YYDRIKKNYGKFSV

-2252 KAKLPSIKTGRAGA
+2252 KAKLPSIKTGGANA

-2302 KIGPKLAASASF
+2302 KVGPKLAASAAF
-2314 IGLTGG
+2314 VGMTGG

-2368 ALFGIISTEDIISL
+2368 ALFGVISTEDIISL

-2388 EDNEETSTTQV
+2388 ENDEEISTTQV
-2399 AAATPSTVS
+2399 ASATPSAAS
-2408 ASPSI
+2408 ASPTS
-2413 YQNTIARTPS
+2413 YQNTVARTPS
-2423 SKTGKVNQEGSI
+2423 SKTGKVNKEGSF
-2435 AASLF
+2435 AAKYF

-2664 QPRIVQGGSYTDEI
+2664 QPRIVQGGTYTDEI

-2716 QVQFCLHEMRSYT
+2716 QVQFCVHEMRSYAT
-2729 TDDGTPL
+2729 KNGTPL
-2736 ITALNNCTKPYDA
+2736 ITALNNCASPYDA

-2756 FERSADNAQMEA
+2756 FECSADNPQQEA
-2768 RRGNF
+2768 RRGKF
-2773 AEQLYNS
+2773 AEQLYES

-2830 GSSDSSA
+2830 DSSSA

-2893 GSKGNPSLWVPELEE
+2893 GSQGNPSLWVPELEE

-2974 NNVLGYIA
+2974 SNVLGYIA
-2982 TGDPATGAVASGNLT
+2982 TGDPATGAIASGNLT

-3031 NLFGRANELGTT
+3031 NLFGRANELGAA

-3074 IETLVANGGVAATV
+3074 IETLVANGGVAATA

-3109 NIKEKLSLLKSANGL
+3109 SIKEKLSLLKSANGL